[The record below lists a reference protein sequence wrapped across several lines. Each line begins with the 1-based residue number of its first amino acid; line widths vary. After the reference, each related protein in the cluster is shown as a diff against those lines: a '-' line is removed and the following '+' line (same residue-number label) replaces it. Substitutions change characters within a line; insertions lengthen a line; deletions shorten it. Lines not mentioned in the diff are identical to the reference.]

1 MAAIGHLRE
10 FNVSVSD
17 WTIYK
22 VQLTNYFAAN
32 NITDPAI
39 KRAIFLNCCSES
51 SFQLLNSLCIPD
63 TPQDK
68 DFNNLLKYFDTY
80 FAPAKLVFPERQKF
94 YNCSKAKEE
103 SVQEWAAR
111 VRQLASRCNFK
122 TAELSTIL
130 RDKFIMG
137 FEKGPIMDRLF
148 EEDETKL
155 TFEMAIEVACRKEAT
170 CKTEVAFGNVKKE
183 EMEMYYS
190 KTKLGPEFPEKK
202 SKHGYERKLFEK
214 KRTTECDVCG
224 KVHYGLCRYRNF
236 ICNLCGNKGH
246 LAKKCSKVNSA
257 KNHFLNLEDNTTES
271 HDQSMNFDIDNDLE
285 NQLFHLNTSNVD
297 PIFVDVF
304 VNNVPVKFE
313 LDTGAGAS
321 VISER
326 FKADFFS
333 NLPLLS
339 CTEIFQTYDGK
350 KIHPLGKI
358 DVCIGYRGRLENL
371 FLYVVENGGPP
382 LLGRDFLN
390 KFSLGINKMEVSDNR
405 MYIENFHREFP
416 NVFTNKLGL
425 FNKGKIHLKL
435 EEGSIPKFFKPRPIA
450 FALKEKVE
458 KEIDRL
464 VEENILTPVDYSDYA
479 TPIVPVLK
487 SNGSVRIC
495 GDYSVTLNPN
505 LEIDKFPLPRIE
517 ELFTKLQSGTIFTK
531 IDLSSAFQQVE
542 LDDES
547 KKLTTISTHRGLFF
561 YNRLPFGIHSG
572 PSKFQKIMEKVVV
585 GFEDVTCFQDD
596 ILISSKDIKEHID
609 KVRSVLHKMS
619 ECGLTVEKSKCDF
632 FKPSVAYVGYII
644 DKNGLHKSKEKIDAI
659 LKVPYPQNVTQLK
672 SFLGMVNYYN
682 RFIPNASSLLKPLY
696 KLLQKNSSWK
706 FDTAC
711 VHSFET
717 VKRVL
722 GSETILVHFNSQQT
736 VHLFVDASQYGLGAV
751 IMHIIEGSFRPI
763 AYASRTLSQ
772 SELKYSQIEKEA
784 AAIIL
789 PFTY

>member
-68 DFNNLLKYFDTY
+68 DFDNLLKYFDTY

-224 KVHYGLCRYRNF
+224 KVHYGLCRLMMARKF
-236 ICNLCGNKGH
+236 IPWEK
-246 LAKKCSKVNSA
+246 
-257 KNHFLNLEDNTTES
+257 
-271 HDQSMNFDIDNDLE
+271 SM
-285 NQLFHLNTSNVD
+285 
-297 PIFVDVF
+297 FV
-304 VNNVPVKFE
+304 
-313 LDTGAGAS
+313 LDT
-321 VISER
+321 E
-326 FKADFFS
+326 
-333 NLPLLS
+333 
-339 CTEIFQTYDGK
+339 
-350 KIHPLGKI
+350 
-358 DVCIGYRGRLENL
+358 
-371 FLYVVENGGPP
+371 
-382 LLGRDFLN
+382 
-390 KFSLGINKMEVSDNR
+390 
-405 MYIENFHREFP
+405 
-416 NVFTNKLGL
+416 
-425 FNKGKIHLKL
+425 
-435 EEGSIPKFFKPRPIA
+435 PRPIA

-517 ELFTKLQSGTIFTK
+517 ELFTKLQGGTIFTK

-572 PSKFQKIMEKVVV
+572 PSKFQKIMEKVLV

-619 ECGLTVEKSKCDF
+619 ECGLTVEKKYLNRNGI
-632 FKPSVAYVGYII
+632 KLKQGPPYHPATNGQAENSV
-644 DKNGLHKSKEKIDAI
+644 KNIKL
-659 LKVPYPQNVTQLK
+659 
-672 SFLGMVNYYN
+672 
-682 RFIPNASSLLKPLY
+682 SLLKALEE
-696 KLLQKNSSWK
+696 KDSISSIEDLRLDEFFK
-706 FDTAC
+706 SPDLKEREE
-711 VHSFET
+711 VND
-717 VKRVL
+717 VKSKR
-722 GSETILVHFNSQQT
+722 IRRKPDRFC
-736 VHLFVDASQYGLGAV
+736 F
-751 IMHIIEGSFRPI
+751 
-763 AYASRTLSQ
+763 
-772 SELKYSQIEKEA
+772 
-784 AAIIL
+784 
-789 PFTY
+789 

>member
-214 KRTTECDVCG
+214 KRTTECDVC
-224 KVHYGLCRYRNF
+224 
-236 ICNLCGNKGH
+236 
-246 LAKKCSKVNSA
+246 
-257 KNHFLNLEDNTTES
+257 
-271 HDQSMNFDIDNDLE
+271 
-285 NQLFHLNTSNVD
+285 
-297 PIFVDVF
+297 
-304 VNNVPVKFE
+304 
-313 LDTGAGAS
+313 
-321 VISER
+321 
-326 FKADFFS
+326 
-333 NLPLLS
+333 
-339 CTEIFQTYDGK
+339 
-350 KIHPLGKI
+350 
-358 DVCIGYRGRLENL
+358 
-371 FLYVVENGGPP
+371 
-382 LLGRDFLN
+382 
-390 KFSLGINKMEVSDNR
+390 
-405 MYIENFHREFP
+405 
-416 NVFTNKLGL
+416 
-425 FNKGKIHLKL
+425 
-435 EEGSIPKFFKPRPIA
+435 EGSIPKFFKPRPIA

-517 ELFTKLQSGTIFTK
+517 ELFTKLQGGTIFTK

-572 PSKFQKIMEKVVV
+572 PSKFQKIMEKVLV

-619 ECGLTVEKSKCDF
+619 ECGLTVEKN
-632 FKPSVAYVGYII
+632 
-644 DKNGLHKSKEKIDAI
+644 KNGLHKSKEKIDAI

-772 SELKYSQIEKEA
+772 KYLNRNGIKLKQGPPYHPATNGQAENSVKNIKLSLLKALEEKDSISSIGDLRLDEFFKSPDLKEREEVNGVKSKR
-784 AAIIL
+784 IRRK
-789 PFTY
+789 PDRFCF